1 MEAMENA
8 RQQDLSRRAV
18 LIRSHIG
25 SRSLSEIAG
34 QQTPASFFSAQ
45 IAQALSP
52 QSRLPCAMVGSGH
65 RTGNVQ
71 ITKYRRE

>member
-1 MEAMENA
+1 MEATENA

-18 LIRSHIG
+18 LTISHLR
-25 SRSLSEIAG
+25 SRSPFDIAG
-34 QQTPASFFSAQ
+34 QQTPASFFSAR

-65 RTGNVQ
+65 RAGDVQ
-71 ITKYRRE
+71 TTKYRRE